1 MCKQR
6 EHVLRFLYVD
16 GLDATNNQAER
27 MLRPA
32 VITRKTSGR
41 NRTEAAA
48 KTHSILASIL
58 VTCRQRAISAVE
70 VLVKVQR
77 ATDGAIP
84 SLIPAPQLDTS

>member
-1 MCKQR
+1 
-6 EHVLRFLYVD
+6 
-16 GLDATNNQAER
+16 

-32 VITRKTSGR
+32 VITRKTSGC
-41 NRTEAAA
+41 NRTEAGA

-70 VLVKVQR
+70 FLVKVQR
-77 ATDGAIP
+77 ATDGATP